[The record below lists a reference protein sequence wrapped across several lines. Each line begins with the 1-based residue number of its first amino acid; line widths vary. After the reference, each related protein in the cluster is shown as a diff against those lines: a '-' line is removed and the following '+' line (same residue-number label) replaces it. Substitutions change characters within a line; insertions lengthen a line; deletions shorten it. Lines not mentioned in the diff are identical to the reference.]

1 VIETFDSNAEILAAL
16 SGALIEYGERHRN
29 PVMDILP
36 ADEPFQANRKYPESR
51 LRFGRDQWRA
61 YYHSHDVPGPG
72 ANDMEHGHFHVFR
85 RIDNTGVV
93 ESDWS
98 HVVALGM
105 DRNGQP
111 LRWFTVNNWV
121 TGDHWLPATELEIR
135 IASECD
141 TEPLICRWL
150 CALLGFYQPVI
161 ARLLVE
167 RDLALSHHQNEKTA
181 VTVLSDREIYF
192 LSEAPIDLLGD
203 LSFALG
209 Q

>member
-1 VIETFDSNAEILAAL
+1 MIEAVDSNVDTLAVL
-16 SGALIEYGERHRN
+16 TGALLEYGERRRN

-36 ADEPFQANRKYPESR
+36 EDEPFQLNRKYPESR
-51 LRFGRDQWRA
+51 LNFGRDQWRA
-61 YYHSHDVPGPG
+61 YYHSHEVPRP
-72 ANDMEHGHFHVFR
+72 ATNDEEHGHFHVFR
-85 RIDNTGVV
+85 RIDDTGAV

-121 TGDHWLPATELEIR
+121 TGDHWLPATELQNKI
-135 IASECD
+135 SPECD
-141 TEPLICRWL
+141 DEPLICRWL
-150 CALLGFYQPVI
+150 CALLGFYRPAI

-167 RDLALSHHQNEKTA
+167 RDYALSQYRNDKTA

-203 LSFALG
+203 LSFALD